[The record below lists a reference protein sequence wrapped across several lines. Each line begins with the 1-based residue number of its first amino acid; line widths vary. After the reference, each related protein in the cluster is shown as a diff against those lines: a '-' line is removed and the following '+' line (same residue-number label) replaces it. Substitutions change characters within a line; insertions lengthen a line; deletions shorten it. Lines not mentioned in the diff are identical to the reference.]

1 MYRIIDGKGTGKTGR
16 LFLIA
21 KEQGAVI
28 VCKNVAKARERAYAY
43 GITGLE
49 FMSYG
54 EAIEQLYICPQTIVI
69 DELEEFI
76 KYWIHE
82 DANLIGYTL
91 SNED

>member
-1 MYRIIDGKGTGKTGR
+1 MYRIIDGRGTGKTSR

-21 KEQGAVI
+21 KENNATI
-28 VCKNVAKARERAYAY
+28 VCKNVSKTREKAYGY
-43 GITGLE
+43 GITGLN

-54 EAIEQLYICPQTIVI
+54 EAIEQLYISSKTIVI